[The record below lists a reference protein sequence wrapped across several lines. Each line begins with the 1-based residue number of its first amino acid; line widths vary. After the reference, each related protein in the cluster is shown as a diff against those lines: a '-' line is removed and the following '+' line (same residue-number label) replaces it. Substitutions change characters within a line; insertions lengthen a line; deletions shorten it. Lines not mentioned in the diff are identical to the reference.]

1 MKFGKEFASQMV
13 QEWREAYMDYAN
25 LKIILKDILNFR
37 RKNASFAAA
46 ANPRSPL
53 KRKLSLYRA
62 FSGLTNRYNS
72 LVNSNSPKKNQNN
85 NEDEV
90 ILVSAVD
97 EEDATE
103 NSDQGGGGRHH
114 YYQTMFLMATEQGG
128 QHEMVF
134 FRRLDGE
141 FNKVVQFYR
150 TKVEEMKN
158 EAEEISKQMDAL
170 IALRI
175 RVDKVDIKPTQ
186 LQSIRPLSS
195 DSVGVLPP
203 NERNKGKSITG

>member
-1 MKFGKEFASQMV
+1 MV

-25 LKIILKDILNFR
+25 LKRILKDILNFR
-37 RKNASFAAA
+37 RMNASSFVAA

-72 LVNSNSPKKNQNN
+72 LINSNSPKKNQNN

-90 ILVSAVD
+90 ILVSAV
-97 EEDATE
+97 EEEEATE
-103 NSDQGGGGRHH
+103 NSQEEGGRRHH
-114 YYQTMFLMATEQGG
+114 YYQTMFLMASEQGG
-128 QHEMVF
+128 EHEMGF

-150 TKVEEMKN
+150 TKVEEVKN
-158 EAEEISKQMDAL
+158 EADEISKQMDAL

-175 RVDKVDIKPTQ
+175 RVDKVDITADQ
-186 LQSIRPLSS
+186 LQSTRPFSS
-195 DSVGVLPP
+195 DSVAVLPP
-203 NERNKGKSITG
+203 NERNKGK